1 MRRAVYDLNAQLT
14 ADYLTHGIVQL
25 EYNSPVP
32 ANGDGTRSNNNNVGH
47 QPGIVVQSVTL
58 KPRNMNNK
66 VHSFVINAWCYFVWF
81 GGSCFL
87 GIDDPRIHTN

>member
-58 KPRNMNNK
+58 KPRNMK
-66 VHSFVINAWCYFVWF
+66 LMLGVI
-81 GGSCFL
+81 SCGL
-87 GIDDPRIHTN
+87 VDHVSWA